1 MTLNWKPTDDIFE
14 LKKIDCELLRSKH
27 IKLEKIIDT
36 RNVDMKELIGANKE
50 NPARS
55 LQVTTKSDVVDFIHS
70 NLVKVFKEMYL
81 DFDNQ
86 NADYSLTGEIKEFY
100 AEENPGYAGSLTMQM
115 TLKKA
120 NKIVW
125 TGLITG
131 SSKRTGRSYSL
142 DNYMETLSDAI
153 MDFAK
158 QFAENKSLYE
168 KLK

>member
-1 MTLNWKPTDDIFE
+1 M
-14 LKKIDCELLRSKH
+14 R
-27 IKLEKIIDT
+27 
-36 RNVDMKELIGANKE
+36 
-50 NPARS
+50 
-55 LQVTTKSDVVDFIHS
+55 
-70 NLVKVFKEMYL
+70 
-81 DFDNQ
+81 
-86 NADYSLTGEIKEFY
+86 
-100 AEENPGYAGSLTMQM
+100 M